1 MFLGTYT
8 PSLDGKGRLILPAR
22 FREELSRGLVVTKGQ
37 ERCLTVWT
45 EAGFAE
51 VADRMRQGAGQA
63 ASPEAV
69 IGRSARDYHRVFFAS
84 AYDCVPDSQGRIVV
98 PPPLREYAGLTR
110 ECVVIGADTRLEIW
124 DAVAWE
130 RYLAGAESAFSST
143 GSAGSAGSTGPS
155 GSAAPADSTD
165 PTDPTGPAASA
176 GVEAPSA

>member
-8 PSLDGKGRLILPAR
+8 PSLDDKGRLILPAR
-22 FREELSRGLVVTKGQ
+22 FREELARGLVITKGQ

-45 EAGFAE
+45 AVGFAE
-51 VADRMRQGAGQA
+51 VADRMRHAAGQA

-124 DAVAWE
+124 GAAAWAE
-130 RYLAGAESAFSST
+130 YLAGAEPVFSST
-143 GSAGSAGSTGPS
+143 GSD
-155 GSAAPADSTD
+155 APA
-165 PTDPTGPAASA
+165 GPGAAEA
-176 GVEAPSA
+176 EAPSS